1 METRNTQLPPS
12 PPGVITALIS
22 GFNAVANRAAVLLIP
37 LAFDL
42 FLWLGPRFSI
52 YNLVAP
58 ILPELERMPAQ
69 MQGFPDNSAVLI
81 EFFEKANLFS
91 ALSTFPLGVFSL
103 MSGSLATTT
112 PFGERIT
119 TSIQN
124 LPGLLLWIIALTV
137 MGWLLGSLYF
147 HSVAR
152 LVAPEGKKQPSL
164 AHGLLQGFLLSGFWT
179 ALLILTSL
187 PVFIFLVVLM
197 LISPSVTSV
206 VLMLISLLALWLSV
220 PIFFSAHGIFSNA
233 DQLFRSIVN
242 SFRLM
247 RYALPSLG
255 WFVLIAVVLSQGL
268 NFLWRIPPAD
278 SWFTLLGIFGHAF
291 ITTALLAASFIYY
304 RNLNTWIDEAL
315 QWIKTQTAD
324 SARA

>member
-1 METRNTQLPPS
+1 METRNTQPPPA

-22 GFNAVANRAAVLLIP
+22 GFNAVANRAVILLIP
-37 LAFDL
+37 FVFDL

-58 ILPELERMPAQ
+58 IIPELERMPTQ
-69 MQGFPDNSAVLI
+69 MQGFPENTSVLI

-103 MSGSLATTT
+103 MSGNLATES
-112 PFGERIT
+112 PFGERLA
-119 TSIQN
+119 TSAQG
-124 LPGLLLWIIALTV
+124 LPALLLWVMALTV

-147 HSVAR
+147 HSIAR
-152 LVAPEGKKQPSL
+152 LVAPEGQKQPSL
-164 AHGLLQGFLLSGFWT
+164 AHGMFQGFLLSGFWT
-179 ALLILTSL
+179 LLWIVASL
-187 PVFIFLVVLM
+187 PVLVFVFVLM
-197 LISPSVTSV
+197 LISPSVASV

-233 DQLFRSIVN
+233 DHFFRSLVKG
-242 SFRLM
+242 FRLM

-255 WFVLIAVVLSQGL
+255 WFVIIAVVLSQGL

-304 RNLNTWIDEAL
+304 RNLNIWIDEAL
-315 QWIKTQTAD
+315 QWIKAQTAD